1 MVKFDAT
8 NQVFR
13 MCTDVE
19 NDKWDAIS
27 FQSLAEDTYCKDGEN
42 VDYKF
47 DKVQN
52 KFVEVDNKFTQVNK
66 NISDLDNK
74 KQDKSTAITTSN
86 IGKQHV
92 AYADKAG
99 TADTVKNIHWND
111 ITGKPDVVTKDNM
124 PNYDDR
130 YYVKSKTYS
139 KDEVNGKF
147 LQLSGGTMTGS
158 IKISKGGLNLQNEG
172 ITMNNCAIIGVSGI
186 SGVNTPGD
194 QAGLQIFSATGNSA
208 TNKDIF
214 LVCKRTRCVHY
225 GFTGELNTY
234 ADLYCDR
241 LHYVNPPMTDSSRLV
256 KENITDMSNEEAEK
270 ILDVDVKD
278 FDYIE
283 GFGDKGQHGV
293 IAEEL
298 EEILPNLVY
307 TPEGYREE
315 DFDASKGAVDNKVKS
330 VSYVGF
336 IPYLIKALQIQN
348 EKIKELESKVE
359 TLSK

>member
-47 DKVQN
+47 DKVDN

-74 KQDKSTAITTSN
+74 KQDKATAITTSN

-111 ITGKPDVVTKDNM
+111 ISGKPDVVTKDNM

-147 LQLSGGTMTGS
+147 LQLSGDTMTGALS
-158 IKISKGGLNLQNEG
+158 MGGHNLTGVYGLYGKDKLYLKASNNSNSVVVGGDSLCVVHNSGKDPEPWADVLCDHVHYHGGL
-172 ITMNNCAIIGVSGI
+172 
-186 SGVNTPGD
+186 VN
-194 QAGLQIFSATGNSA
+194 
-208 TNKDIF
+208 
-214 LVCKRTRCVHY
+214 
-225 GFTGELNTY
+225 
-234 ADLYCDR
+234 
-241 LHYVNPPMTDSSRLV
+241 DSYSKV
-256 KENITDMSNEEAEK
+256 KKNIKKINDKEAKK
-270 ILDVDVKD
+270 ILEVPIYT
-278 FDYIE
+278 FDYIN
-283 GFGDKGQHGV
+283 GYGNNAKNQIGTLYDDIKDIIPNATYVPDGWD
-293 IAEEL
+293 EETFDI
-298 EEILPNLVY
+298 ETANPM
-307 TPEGYREE
+307 E
-315 DFDASKGAVDNKVKS
+315 DYVPG
-330 VSYVGF
+330 VSYIDL
-336 IPYLIKALQIQN
+336 IPYLIAMIQIQQKEIDELK
-348 EKIKELESKVE
+348 EKVSALESK
-359 TLSK
+359 

>member
-74 KQDKSTAITTSN
+74 KQDKATAITTSN
-86 IGKQHV
+86 IGQQHV

-111 ITGKPDVVTKDNM
+111 ISGKPDVVTKDNM

-147 LQLSGGTMTGS
+147 GKFLPLSGGTMTGRLS
-158 IKISKGGLNLQNEG
+158 MGGNNLTGVYGLYGKDNLYLKSSNNSYSVVIGGNALNVVHNSGIAPEPWADILCDHVHYHGGL
-172 ITMNNCAIIGVSGI
+172 
-186 SGVNTPGD
+186 VN
-194 QAGLQIFSATGNSA
+194 
-208 TNKDIF
+208 
-214 LVCKRTRCVHY
+214 
-225 GFTGELNTY
+225 
-234 ADLYCDR
+234 
-241 LHYVNPPMTDSSRLV
+241 DSYSKV
-256 KENITDMSNEEAEK
+256 KKNIKKINDKEAKK
-270 ILDVDVKD
+270 ILEVPIYT
-278 FDYIE
+278 FDYIN
-283 GFGDKGQHGV
+283 GYGNNAKNQIGTLYDDIKDIIPNATYVPDGWD
-293 IAEEL
+293 EETFDI
-298 EEILPNLVY
+298 ETANPM
-307 TPEGYREE
+307 E
-315 DFDASKGAVDNKVKS
+315 DYVPG
-330 VSYVGF
+330 VSYIDL
-336 IPYLIKALQIQN
+336 IPYLIAMIQIQQK
-348 EKIKELESKVE
+348 EIDELKVKIE
-359 TLSK
+359 TLEN

>member
-74 KQDKSTAITTSN
+74 KQDKATAITTSN

-111 ITGKPDVVTKDNM
+111 ISGKPDVVTKDNM

-147 LQLSGGTMTGS
+147 LPLSGGTMTGS
-158 IKISKGGLNLQNEG
+158 IKISKGGLYLQDGG
-172 ITMNNCAIIGVSGI
+172 ITMNNNSIVDVRGI
-186 SGVNTPGD
+186 SGSN
-194 QAGLQIFSATGNSA
+194 GLQIFSGTGKYAADHN
-208 TNKDIF
+208 DI
-214 LVCKRTRCVHY
+214 LLTANVVKCVHF
-225 GFTGELNTY
+225 GFDGTNY
-234 ADLYCDR
+234 ADFFCDR
-241 LHYVNPPMTDSSRLV
+241 LHYKNTPTQESSKLV
-256 KENITDMSNEEAEK
+256 KENITDMSDEEAEK

-298 EEILPNLVY
+298 EEVLPNLVY
-307 TPEGYREE
+307 TPEGYNEKN
-315 DFDASKGAVDNKVKS
+315 FDASKGIDGNKVKS

-336 IPYLIKALQIQN
+336 IPYMLKVIQIQN
-348 EKIKELESKVE
+348 EQIKELESKVE

>member
-8 NQVFR
+8 TQVFR

-47 DKVQN
+47 DKVDN

-74 KQDKSTAITTSN
+74 KQDKATAITTSN

-99 TADTVKNIHWND
+99 TANTVKKISWND
-111 ITGKPDVVTKDNM
+111 ISDKPKVVTKDNM

-139 KDEVNGKF
+139 KDEVDGKF

-158 IKISKGGLNLQNEG
+158 ITISKGGLNLPNEG
-172 ITMNNCAIIGVSGI
+172 ITMNHCAITGASGI
-186 SGVNTPGD
+186 SGFN
-194 QAGLQIFSATGNSA
+194 GLQIFSGAGKYGADHN
-208 TNKDIF
+208 DIL
-214 LVCKRTRCVHY
+214 LVANVVKCVHF
-225 GFTGELNTY
+225 GFDGTNY
-234 ADLYCDR
+234 ADFFCDR
-241 LHYVNPPMTDSSRLV
+241 LHYKNTPTQESSRLV

-336 IPYLIKALQIQN
+336 IPYMLKVIQIQN